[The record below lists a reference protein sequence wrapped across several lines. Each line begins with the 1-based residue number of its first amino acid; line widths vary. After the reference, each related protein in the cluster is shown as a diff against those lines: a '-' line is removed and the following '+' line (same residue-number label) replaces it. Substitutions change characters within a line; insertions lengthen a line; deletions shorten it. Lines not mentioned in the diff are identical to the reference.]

1 MSTTNQS
8 AVLVAYAATL
18 DGFIKLWPK
27 AIRNP
32 ESPFLVSMQEQTWK
46 ALATHASISGQFY
59 IPATQESSSFEK
71 LRALVQEKE
80 TAA

>member
-1 MSTTNQS
+1 MTS
-8 AVLVAYAATL
+8 APLVLVAYAATL

-32 ESPFLVSMQEQTWK
+32 SSPFLLPMQEETWK

-59 IPATQESSSFEK
+59 IPATPDLASFDK
-71 LRALVQEKE
+71 LRELVLQKE
-80 TAA
+80 TK